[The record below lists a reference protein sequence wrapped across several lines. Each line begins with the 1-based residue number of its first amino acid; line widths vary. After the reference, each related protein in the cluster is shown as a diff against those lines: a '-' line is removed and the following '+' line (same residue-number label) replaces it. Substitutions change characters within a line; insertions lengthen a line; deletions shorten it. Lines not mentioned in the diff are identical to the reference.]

1 MTLLILLLVIIESF
15 LILVNSLYRPLQYRT
30 ISYLSSSPNNN
41 IFNDEN
47 NNMNNEIVNNYNEY
61 QQLFNTEEYELY
73 DPTLP
78 EEEILD
84 EMRLAKLIE
93 NDRWQSTHFR
103 DNQGNEWTGSYE
115 TYVPLRK
122 LNNENKN
129 ILGFTKVN
137 AGIISTSI
145 NAGDFTLEGVSIDIK
160 EKYKSYDNNSN
171 VNSKMKNVIDILE
184 QCTKMNYKSTD
195 FRILGGNQIVAN
207 VFTLC
212 NISPTS
218 PTRYY

>member
-47 NNMNNEIVNNYNEY
+47 NNMNNEIINNYNEY

-84 EMRLAKLIE
+84 EMRLAK
-93 NDRWQSTHFR
+93 
-103 DNQGNEWTGSYE
+103 
-115 TYVPLRK
+115 
-122 LNNENKN
+122 
-129 ILGFTKVN
+129 
-137 AGIISTSI
+137 
-145 NAGDFTLEGVSIDIK
+145 
-160 EKYKSYDNNSN
+160 
-171 VNSKMKNVIDILE
+171 
-184 QCTKMNYKSTD
+184 
-195 FRILGGNQIVAN
+195 
-207 VFTLC
+207 
-212 NISPTS
+212 
-218 PTRYY
+218 